1 MNRIGKSELCWGEQM
16 SVDDMLARIAAV
28 TPDEVRAVAREVL
41 GQRPSLSVI
50 GPLKDKQAARLARSR
65 RLTRPPTL
73 RKQAMSKLRVAV
85 LGAKG
90 RIGSEAV
97 RAVEAA
103 DDMELVAALGR
114 GDKLETL
121 AEAGAQVAVELTT
134 PASVMGNLDFCVRHG
149 IHAVVGTTGWT
160 DERLAQ
166 LNSWLAGSPE
176 TGVLIAPNFSI
187 GAVLTMKFAQQ
198 AAPLLRVRRGRRAAP
213 PEQGRRPLRHRHP
226 HRPAH
231 RRGPRARP
239 ARAPQP
245 DATATALDGARG
257 ADVDGVPVHAVR
269 LRGLLAHQEV
279 LLGGEGETLTIR
291 HDSLHHSSF
300 MPGILLGARRVVT
313 TPGLTFGLE
322 HFLDL
327 G

>member
-1 MNRIGKSELCWGEQM
+1 
-16 SVDDMLARIAAV
+16 
-28 TPDEVRAVAREVL
+28 
-41 GQRPSLSVI
+41 
-50 GPLKDKQAARLARSR
+50 
-65 RLTRPPTL
+65 
-73 RKQAMSKLRVAV
+73 MSKLRVAV

-103 DDMELVAALGR
+103 GDMELVAALGR
-114 GDKLETL
+114 DDKLETL
-121 AEAGAQVAVELTT
+121 VEQGAQVAVELTT

-160 DERLAQ
+160 DERLAH
-166 LNSWLAGSPE
+166 LRTSLDASPE

-187 GAVLTMKFAQQ
+187 GAVLTMKFAAQ
-198 AAPLLRVRRGRRAAP
+198 AARYFESVEVVELHHPNKADAPSGTATRTAQLIAAARAEA
-213 PEQGRRPLRHRHP
+213 GL
-226 HRPAH
+226 
-231 RRGPRARP
+231 
-239 ARAPQP
+239 APQP
-245 DATATALDGARG
+245 DATVTALDGARG

-300 MPGILLGARRVVT
+300 MPGILLGVRRVVS

-327 G
+327 D

>member
-1 MNRIGKSELCWGEQM
+1 
-16 SVDDMLARIAAV
+16 
-28 TPDEVRAVAREVL
+28 
-41 GQRPSLSVI
+41 
-50 GPLKDKQAARLARSR
+50 
-65 RLTRPPTL
+65 
-73 RKQAMSKLRVAV
+73 MSKLRVAV

-114 GDKLETL
+114 GDSLDTL
-121 AEAGAQVAVELTT
+121 AESGAQVAVELTT
-134 PASVMGNLDFCVRHG
+134 PDSVMENLEFCVRHE

-160 DERLAQ
+160 EARLAQ
-166 LNSWLAGSPE
+166 LNTWLAAAPA

-187 GAVLTMKFAQQ
+187 GAVLTMKFAQL
-198 AAPLLRVRRGRRAAP
+198 AAPYFESVEVVELHHPNKVDAPSGTATRTAQLIAA
-213 PEQGRRPLRHRHP
+213 
-226 HRPAH
+226 
-231 RRGPRARP
+231 
-239 ARAPQP
+239 ARAEAGVGPAP
-245 DATATALDGARG
+245 DATATALAGARG

-279 LLGGEGETLTIR
+279 LLGAEGETLTVR

-300 MPGILLGARRVVT
+300 MPGILLGARRVVS

-327 G
+327 N

>member
-1 MNRIGKSELCWGEQM
+1 
-16 SVDDMLARIAAV
+16 
-28 TPDEVRAVAREVL
+28 
-41 GQRPSLSVI
+41 
-50 GPLKDKQAARLARSR
+50 
-65 RLTRPPTL
+65 
-73 RKQAMSKLRVAV
+73 MSKLRVAV
-85 LGAKG
+85 LGANG

-97 RAVEAA
+97 QAVEAA
-103 DDMELVAALGR
+103 EDMELVAALGR
-114 GDKLETL
+114 SDKLEAL
-121 AEAGAQVAVELTT
+121 VDAGAQVAVELTT
-134 PASVMGNLDFCVRHG
+134 PTSVMGNLDFCVRHG

-166 LNSWLAGSPE
+166 LNTSLAASPQ

-198 AAPLLRVRRGRRAAP
+198 AARYFESVEVVELHHPNKADAPSGTATRTAQLIAAARAEA
-213 PEQGRRPLRHRHP
+213 GL
-226 HRPAH
+226 
-231 RRGPRARP
+231 
-239 ARAPQP
+239 APQP
-245 DATATALDGARG
+245 DATVTALDGARG

-300 MPGILLGARRVVT
+300 MPGILLGVRQVVSA
-313 TPGLTFGLE
+313 PGLTFGLE

>member
-1 MNRIGKSELCWGEQM
+1 
-16 SVDDMLARIAAV
+16 
-28 TPDEVRAVAREVL
+28 
-41 GQRPSLSVI
+41 
-50 GPLKDKQAARLARSR
+50 
-65 RLTRPPTL
+65 
-73 RKQAMSKLRVAV
+73 MSKLRVAV

-103 DDMELVAALGR
+103 EDLELVAALGR
-114 GDKLETL
+114 GDELETL
-121 AEAGAQVAVELTT
+121 TGAGAQVVVELTT
-134 PASVMGNLDFCVRHG
+134 PASVMANLDFCVTHG

-160 DERLAQ
+160 DDRLAQ
-166 LNSWLAGSPE
+166 LDTALAASPR

-187 GAVLTMKFAQQ
+187 GAVLTMKFAQA
-198 AAPLLRVRRGRRAAP
+198 AAPYFESVEVIELHHPKKVDAPSGTATRTAQLIAAARRQAGS
-213 PEQGRRPLRHRHP
+213 
-226 HRPAH
+226 
-231 RRGPRARP
+231 
-239 ARAPQP
+239 APQP
-245 DATATALDGARG
+245 DATTTALDGARG

-279 LLGGEGETLTIR
+279 LLGAEGETLTIR

-300 MPGILLGARRVVT
+300 MPGILLGVRRVVD

-327 G
+327 K

>member
-1 MNRIGKSELCWGEQM
+1 M
-16 SVDDMLARIAAV
+16 SKIRV
-28 TPDEVRAVAREVL
+28 
-41 GQRPSLSVI
+41 GVI
-50 GPLKDKQAARLARSR
+50 GARGR
-65 RLTRPPTL
+65 
-73 RKQAMSKLRVAV
+73 M
-85 LGAKG
+85 GA
-90 RIGSEAV
+90 EAV
-97 RAVEAA
+97 KAVEAA
-103 DDMELVAALGR
+103 EDMELVAALGR
-114 GDKLETL
+114 GDTLETL
-121 AEAGAQVAVELTT
+121 AETGAQVAVELTT
-134 PASVMGNLDFCVRHG
+134 PASVMDNLEYCVGHG

-166 LNSWLAGSPE
+166 LKGWLDASPQ

-187 GAVLTMKFAQQ
+187 GAVLTMKFAQI
-198 AAPLLRVRRGRRAAP
+198 AAPYFESVEVVELHHPKKVDAPSGTATRTAQLIAEARRAA
-213 PEQGRRPLRHRHP
+213 GTA
-226 HRPAH
+226 PA
-231 RRGPRARP
+231 
-239 ARAPQP
+239 P
-245 DATATALDGARG
+245 DATETALDGARG

-279 LLGGEGETLTIR
+279 LLGGEGETLTVR

>member
-1 MNRIGKSELCWGEQM
+1 
-16 SVDDMLARIAAV
+16 
-28 TPDEVRAVAREVL
+28 
-41 GQRPSLSVI
+41 
-50 GPLKDKQAARLARSR
+50 
-65 RLTRPPTL
+65 
-73 RKQAMSKLRVAV
+73 MSKLRVAV

-90 RIGSEAV
+90 RIGAEAV
-97 RAVEAA
+97 KAVEAA

-114 GDKLETL
+114 GDTLETL
-121 AEAGAQVAVELTT
+121 AETGAQVAVELTT
-134 PASVMGNLDFCVRHG
+134 PASVMDNLEYCIGHG

-166 LNSWLAGSPE
+166 LKGWLDASPQ

-187 GAVLTMKFAQQ
+187 GAVLTMKFAQI
-198 AAPLLRVRRGRRAAP
+198 AAPWFESVEVVELHHPKKVDAPSGTATRTAQLIAEARRAA
-213 PEQGRRPLRHRHP
+213 GTA
-226 HRPAH
+226 PA
-231 RRGPRARP
+231 
-239 ARAPQP
+239 P
-245 DATATALDGARG
+245 DATESALDGARG
-257 ADVDGVPVHAVR
+257 ADVDGIPVHAVR

-279 LLGGEGETLTIR
+279 LLGGEGETLTVR

-322 HFLDL
+322 NFLDL